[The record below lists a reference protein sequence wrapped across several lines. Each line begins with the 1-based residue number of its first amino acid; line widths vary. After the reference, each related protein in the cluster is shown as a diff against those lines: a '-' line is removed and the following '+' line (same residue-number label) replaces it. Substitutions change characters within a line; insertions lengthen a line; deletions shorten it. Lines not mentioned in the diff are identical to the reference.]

1 MRRTDYLG
9 TASALLLGLSAVS
22 TPARADMKVGKMP
35 PWEDV
40 FTDAERMAITAYLK
54 SPNFSN

>member
-1 MRRTDYLG
+1 MRRTHYPG
-9 TASALLLGLSAVS
+9 TASALMLGLIAVS
-22 TPARADMKVGKMP
+22 APARADMNGKMP

-40 FTDAERMAITAYLK
+40 FTDPERMAITAYLK

>member
-1 MRRTDYLG
+1 MARAG
-9 TASALLLGLSAVS
+9 
-22 TPARADMKVGKMP
+22 TPA
-35 PWEDV
+35 WEDV